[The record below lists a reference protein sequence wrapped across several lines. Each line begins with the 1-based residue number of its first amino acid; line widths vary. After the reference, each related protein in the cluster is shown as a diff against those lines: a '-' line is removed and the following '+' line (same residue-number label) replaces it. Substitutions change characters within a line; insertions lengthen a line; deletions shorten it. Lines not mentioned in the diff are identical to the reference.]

1 LNWLDWLFII
11 IIGISAI
18 KGLRSGFMAGVAG
31 IAGLLGGIWAAVSF
45 HGQLAAYLAS
55 QWGWDEKISGYLMSL
70 AQTNNVDSTFISPS
84 DVVSSIMPAISLS
97 TGTVLDMVAFA
108 LIVIIV
114 YVFLGGTL
122 KLLAGATSRTIFSP
136 FDKLAGGVLGLAKGI
151 LFASIILVII
161 FSLKIPLTLLSAGDG
176 PGTIALAVQKSQL
189 TPFLLNLI
197 SMLNLPI
204 PVLNV
209 NMAFALK

>member
-1 LNWLDWLFII
+1 MNWLDWLFIMVI
-11 IIGISAI
+11 AISAI
-18 KGLRSGFMAGVAG
+18 KGLRNGFMAGAAG
-31 IAGLLGGIWAAVSF
+31 IAGLLGGIWAAVNF
-45 HGQLAAYLAS
+45 HAHLASYLAS
-55 QWGWDEKISGYLMSL
+55 QWGWDKKISDYLTSL

-97 TGTVLDMVAFA
+97 TGTVLNMVAFA
-108 LIVIIV
+108 LIVIIT
-114 YVFLGGTL
+114 YAFLGTTL
-122 KLLAGATSRTIFSP
+122 KLLARAASRTIFSP
-136 FDKLAGGVLGLAKGI
+136 FDKLAGGILGLAKGI

-161 FSLKIPLTLLSAGDG
+161 LSLKIPLTLLSAGDG
-176 PGTIALAVQKSQL
+176 PGAIALAVQKSQL

-209 NMAFALK
+209 NTAVV